1 MDIII
6 QQAPAHLTID
16 EIETAFKRNENNV
29 LKTLNELWEIDE
41 EIIPAKT
48 KWDDIR
54 ETCDAYDNEMQK
66 MMSQMKAKN
75 KNNNNNN

>member
-29 LKTLNELWEIDE
+29 LKTLNELWKIDE
-41 EIIPAKT
+41 EIIPEKT

-54 ETCDAYDNEMQK
+54 ETCDAYDIEMQK
-66 MMSQMKAKN
+66 IMSNMKEINKN
-75 KNNNNNN
+75 KNNN

>member
-1 MDIII
+1 MCRPAAKL
-6 QQAPAHLTID
+6 APAHLTID

-41 EIIPAKT
+41 EIIHTKT

-66 MMSQMKAKN
+66 MMSQMKANN
-75 KNNNNNN
+75 KNN

>member
-6 QQAPAHLTID
+6 QQAPVHLTID

-29 LKTLNELWEIDE
+29 LKTLNELWKIDE
-41 EIIPAKT
+41 EIIPEKT

-54 ETCDAYDNEMQK
+54 ETCDAYDIEMQK
-66 MMSQMKAKN
+66 IMSNMKEMNKN
-75 KNNNNNN
+75 KNNN

>member
-29 LKTLNELWEIDE
+29 LKTLNELWKIDE
-41 EIIPAKT
+41 EIIPEKT

-54 ETCDAYDNEMQK
+54 ETCDAYDIEMQK
-66 MMSQMKAKN
+66 IMSNMKEMNKN
-75 KNNNNNN
+75 KNNN